1 MKEKS
6 NLSACRRQWGW
17 GNDAQGE
24 SPFGPSPELGNRSAI
39 PTFPHPRRLLHS
51 FKIQTRKGII
61 PRRLPPSLQAHS
73 SIGKGYHALC
83 RLLPPTPTDSNQHL
97 LQGQPLRGMALLCRA
112 YRENLQVLR
121 AVITNRLQFAAW
133 QHLLQLPLPALSG
146 C

>member
-73 SIGKGYHALC
+73 SIGKGCVKQFSYGPPPNAPRSEPAPPKLPDIPP
-83 RLLPPTPTDSNQHL
+83 LLQHL
-97 LQGQPLRGMALLCRA
+97 SLL
-112 YRENLQVLR
+112 
-121 AVITNRLQFAAW
+121 
-133 QHLLQLPLPALSG
+133 
-146 C
+146 

>member
-6 NLSACRRQWGW
+6 NLSACRWQWGW

-73 SIGKGYHALC
+73 SIGKGLVAAMFFACFTAFWTTLVFLLETPPYHYGSQAAGLFGLVGAAGVAVAPIAG
-83 RLLPPTPTDSNQHL
+83 RL
-97 LQGQPLRGMALLCRA
+97 A
-112 YRENLQVLR
+112 
-121 AVITNRLQFAAW
+121 
-133 QHLLQLPLPALSG
+133 
-146 C
+146 